1 MSEQLFAVAVAEDGT
16 LAGHAGRAKHWQVYT
31 LDEGEFVRLWD
42 INLTSVGSLHEWH
55 VRDDKGS
62 RHPLHSVNVAFARSA
77 GDGVIQN
84 LAARNT
90 LLITT
95 DETDPMFAIERYLA
109 GTLTT
114 VNAHEEENCNHLQAV
129 AATA

>member
-1 MSEQLFAVAVAEDGT
+1 MSEQLFAVAVSEDGT
-16 LAGHAGRAKHWQVYT
+16 LAGHAGRAKYWQVYT
-31 LDEGEFVRLWD
+31 LDEGELVWLWD

-55 VRDDKGS
+55 VRDEKGS
-62 RHPLHSVNVAFARSA
+62 RHPLHGVNVAFARSA
-77 GDGVIQN
+77 GEGVINN

-109 GTLTT
+109 GTLTHA
-114 VNAHEEENCNHLQAV
+114 NDHEEDACGHEQAI